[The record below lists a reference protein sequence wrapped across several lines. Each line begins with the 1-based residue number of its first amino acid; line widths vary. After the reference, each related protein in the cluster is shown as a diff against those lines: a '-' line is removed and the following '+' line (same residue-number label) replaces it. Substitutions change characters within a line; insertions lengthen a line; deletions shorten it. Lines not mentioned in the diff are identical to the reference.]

1 MEHENKHNM
10 RLALLLAFMVVMLV
24 VVSIDHF
31 RMSGGDKDQQ
41 ASVLRVYAK

>member
-1 MEHENKHNM
+1 MDKENKHNM

-31 RMSGGDKDQQ
+31 RLSGDDTDQQ